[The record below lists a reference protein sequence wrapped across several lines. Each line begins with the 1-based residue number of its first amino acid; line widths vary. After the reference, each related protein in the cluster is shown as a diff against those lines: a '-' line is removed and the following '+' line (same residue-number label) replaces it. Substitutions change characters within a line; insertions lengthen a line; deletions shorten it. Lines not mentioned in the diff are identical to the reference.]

1 MNAIKPGRAN
11 ADPVFWE
18 KARAHLVR
26 YGGEFAPFIAEPTQ
40 GSFMWDADGRRILD
54 FCFGQMSAILGHS
67 HPKIIEVVRRQWAS
81 STISIRQFFR
91 ARSSIWP
98 SSWRSWRRPELR
110 EGQPQRRIRRAG
122 AVMAPLKLARSCCRP
137 PIPIAPAA
145 PQRMGPM
152 TGAQSG
158 TSVSS

>member
-1 MNAIKPGRAN
+1 RAN
-11 ADPVFWE
+11 AGPVFWE

-81 STISIRQFFR
+81 STISIRQFFL
-91 ARSSIWP
+91 ARSSVWP
-98 SSWRSWRRPELR
+98 SSWRSWRRPEFT
-110 EGQPQRRIRRAG
+110 GGAASATYSSSRRGYGSAQIGSFVLPAPDSYRSGCTAADGTYDWRAERDFG
-122 AVMAPLKLARSCCRP
+122 FELIDRQKS
-137 PIPIAPAA
+137 
-145 PQRMGPM
+145 
-152 TGAQSG
+152 
-158 TSVSS
+158 